1 MSGMP
6 RDGLDNVT
14 IKQLAALTEIA
25 SFDNGATSSQIT
37 SFCNR
42 STLETLKKKG
52 LIDFHGAALKGSPLN
67 RYAVTDEGQRA
78 LREVDKLYER
88 AMDLGL

>member
-1 MSGMP
+1 MSGIP

-14 IKQLAALTEIA
+14 VKQLAALTEIA

-42 STLETLKKKG
+42 STLETLKKRR
-52 LIDFHGAALKGSPLN
+52 LIEFDGEGLKGNPLN
-67 RYAVTDEGQRA
+67 RYVVTDEGQRA
-78 LREVDKLYER
+78 LRQVDKLYDR
-88 AMDLGL
+88 AVELGI